1 MTEMRLLLI
10 TLTFGPAVCLA
21 CLPLGTIAG
30 DDSIQPF
37 ELTNS
42 PRFTLVYSPPVGWTT
57 ASKTPTT
64 EQAKDVDEAKVAI
77 LISIVEALRVGFA
90 SLNAVIPSAIEYN
103 VDEFV
108 PQELTIA
115 TNASPADAEGIVEFG
130 VVTKVC
136 RPIDQKK
143 TCENG
148 EGVVPLILNHTL
160 SIIDGPL
167 LNGQQWMDVSNKL
180 FSELSSS
187 ANVYFRGGITLRKN

>member
-1 MTEMRLLLI
+1 MRLLLI
-10 TLTFGPAVCLA
+10 TLTIVPAVCLA

-42 PRFTLVYSPPVGWTT
+42 PRLTLLYSPPVGWTT
-57 ASKTPTT
+57 AKTPTT

-77 LISIVEALRVGFA
+77 LISMVEALRVGFA
-90 SLNAVIPSAIEYN
+90 SLNAVIPSAIEYDI
-103 VDEFV
+103 DEFV

-115 TNASPADAEGIVEFG
+115 TSNSPANNEGIVEFG

-167 LNGQQWMDVSNKL
+167 LNGQQWLDVSNKL

-187 ANVYFRGGITLRKN
+187 ANVYFRSGITLRKN